1 MGGEQ
6 ASMTDDS
13 GSTARRVLSSIEVSF
28 EKLNK
33 NVAEAL
39 ARINEAT
46 TRISALNEIHI
57 RLAKTIMTVL
67 NIPQESELPTELL
80 PAPVGAISS
89 AERAQSLANGF
100 LRPIVRS
107 LRKPCAEI
115 AKAIAISKEEISE
128 ATGSFD
134 TYEMEVLA
142 KELNKK
148 PDRMLDSDEQES
160 YRHKIKTW
168 TEQLR
173 EKLEET

>member
-1 MGGEQ
+1 MAQ
-6 ASMTDDS
+6 DS
-13 GSTARRVLSSIEVSF
+13 ESTARRVLSSIENSF

-33 NVAEAL
+33 DVAEAL

-57 RLAKTIMTVL
+57 KLAKTIMMIL
-67 NIPQESELPTELL
+67 NIPQENELPTDLL

-89 AERAQSLANGF
+89 AERAQSLASGF

-115 AKAIAISKEEISE
+115 AKAITTSKKEISGV
-128 ATGSFD
+128 TGDFD

-142 KELNKK
+142 RELNKK
-148 PDRMLDSDEQES
+148 PDRVLDLDEQES
-160 YRHKIKTW
+160 YKQKVKTW

-173 EKLEET
+173 EKLEEP